1 MSCTKRIFT
10 WKKCILY
17 AGILW
22 LFFLMYFM
30 IPVNSIW
37 GKPKF
42 LVEIFA
48 CTLTAESKDGTKKAL
63 NPMAGMLNLKD
74 KSFFAGIKNLIYVI
88 CQIAMRIKFGKSSK
102 S

>member
-1 MSCTKRIFT
+1 
-10 WKKCILY
+10 
-17 AGILW
+17 
-22 LFFLMYFM
+22 MYFM

-42 LVEIFA
+42 LVEVFV
-48 CTLTAESKDGTKKAL
+48 CTLTAESKDGTRKAL